1 MESASAGDNRQTD
14 LPVTLQLRTED
25 AFVNWPLK
33 NYVRMQKGRD
43 FVSHRLLA
51 PSVQGL
57 QPSCCLYLT
66 LMFSEGD
73 TLEHTE
79 ISLRASLRELGS
91 SVLFL
96 ADLEFRFA
104 SNPCSYDRG
113 KFI

>member
-1 MESASAGDNRQTD
+1 MKNASAGDNRQTD

-33 NYVRMQKGRD
+33 NYVRIQKGGY
-43 FVSHRLLA
+43 FVSHQPLA

-57 QPSCCLYLT
+57 RPSCCLYLT
-66 LMFSEGD
+66 LMFSEHL

-79 ISLRASLRELGS
+79 ILIRASLRELGS